1 MANNA
6 RPYVVA
12 MVRVGPWMSLP
23 AVLRD
28 FGVDPG
34 EVLAEFGVAPEAFSD
49 PENSLPFV
57 TVGRLLSRCVERT
70 GCRHFSLLLAQK
82 MSLSGLGAIGLMMQS
97 APSVGAALE
106 ALGHYLHL
114 HDRGAAV
121 TLAVEGRRALLSYAL
136 EVDGIESADQ
146 VLDFSMVSGCTIMR
160 TLCGADWSPIEVR
173 FAHEKPRDL
182 APFRK
187 AFPCP
192 LRFNAR
198 VTAVAFDPKWLDAPV
213 AGADPLMHRF
223 MKERVEDLEAS
234 LEEDVV
240 GEVRRLVRG
249 SIADPKLSL
258 DKLAAQL
265 SLTTRT
271 LNRRLRESG
280 TSYAKVLEEVR
291 RSVACQYLAMTH
303 LPVGRIAPMLGYSD
317 VSAFSRAFTRWFGAG
332 PAAWRAGHREDAGPP
347 SSSPGP
353 GS

>member
-12 MVRVGPWMSLP
+12 LVRVGPWMALP

-28 FGVDPG
+28 FGIDPE
-34 EVLAEFGVAPEAFSD
+34 EVLAEFGLAPDAFND

-57 TVGRLLSRCVERT
+57 TVGRLLTRCIERT
-70 GCRHFSLLLAQK
+70 GCRHFWLLLARK
-82 MSLSGLGAIGLMMQS
+82 MSLSGLGAIGLLMQS
-97 APSVGAALE
+97 APSVHAALGE
-106 ALGHYLHL
+106 LGHYLHL

-121 TLAVEGRRALLSYAL
+121 TLAVEGHRAWLAYAL

-146 VLDFSMVSGCTIMR
+146 ILDFSMVSACTIMR
-160 TLCGADWSPIEVR
+160 TLCGSSWTPIEVR
-173 FAHEKPRDL
+173 FAHRKPKDL
-182 APFRK
+182 APFRD
-187 AFPCP
+187 AFACP

-223 MKERVEDLEAS
+223 MKERVDDLEAG
-234 LEEDVV
+234 LEKDAA

-249 SIADPKLSL
+249 SIADPELSL

-265 SLTTRT
+265 SLAPRT

-291 RSVACQYLAMTH
+291 RSAACQYLAMTH

-317 VSAFSRAFTRWFGAG
+317 VSAFSRAFTRWFGAA
-332 PAAWRAGHREDAGPP
+332 PSAWRAGHRTDAE
-347 SSSPGP
+347 S
-353 GS
+353 